1 MKSTI
6 EQLTRQ
12 LYIVNRL
19 LRAKEPV
26 ATDVLLDDI
35 GRQCEIR
42 DFAFPLEHKSKMRL
56 LQRDIKAIEE
66 MFYITIANKRRV
78 GYYIKERDE
87 NSPMDYDRL
96 VTDFDIL
103 SVMNPDTPLHRYVI
117 LERNLFTGSDNFY
130 PLLKAIKEH
139 LIVEFDYVNVRTRT
153 NKYYRIAPYFL
164 KEDQKRWY
172 LIGLHESGKIM
183 LFGIDRIKEL
193 AISDEKFN
201 RTGEIDGTSM
211 FEDCFGIWNDA
222 STPVEKVILKYDRLD
237 GSFLK
242 SVPLHHS
249 QKIIKDDEDEF
260 VISLNIKITNDFV
273 MALLS
278 RSRSLEIKEPG
289 HLRKRIRS
297 IYELALQRNK

>member
-87 NSPMDYDRL
+87 
-96 VTDFDIL
+96 
-103 SVMNPDTPLHRYVI
+103 
-117 LERNLFTGSDNFY
+117 
-130 PLLKAIKEH
+130 K
-139 LIVEFDYVNVRTRT
+139 
-153 NKYYRIAPYFL
+153 
-164 KEDQKRWY
+164 
-172 LIGLHESGKIM
+172 
-183 LFGIDRIKEL
+183 
-193 AISDEKFN
+193 
-201 RTGEIDGTSM
+201 
-211 FEDCFGIWNDA
+211 
-222 STPVEKVILKYDRLD
+222 
-237 GSFLK
+237 
-242 SVPLHHS
+242 
-249 QKIIKDDEDEF
+249 
-260 VISLNIKITNDFV
+260 
-273 MALLS
+273 
-278 RSRSLEIKEPG
+278 
-289 HLRKRIRS
+289 
-297 IYELALQRNK
+297 